1 MTPSLRVRLTALYGG
16 VFVVFV
22 ALLMGASYWLMRG
35 HLDRTLQPADAERAL
50 SQLATQYLVAFA
62 GATLLATALGW
73 ALAGRELRSMTDAFA
88 RQERFVANAS
98 HELRSPLTVA
108 RTEVEVALAV
118 PGAGEAELRAMGEDV
133 LDSVDR
139 MDELLDG
146 LMLLAQSGRP
156 PERRP
161 VDLAGIARAATE
173 RVQSRGVRVRLAL
186 EPVQVRGERLL
197 LERLAENLVEN
208 GVRYNA
214 PGGFV
219 DVRTGTR
226 ERSAVLRVENSG
238 PHVPEA
244 IAARLLEPF
253 ERGGRARDGGGAGL
267 GLSIVRAV
275 AEAHGGRVALAPRR
289 DGGLAVEVVLPCGQT
304 RGSSGASGQL
314 SPSSE
319 RTFTAPSS

>member
-1 MTPSLRVRLTALYGG
+1 VSPSLRVRLTALYGG
-16 VFVVFV
+16 VFAVFV
-22 ALLMGASYWLMRG
+22 AVLMGASYWLMQR
-35 HLDRTLQPADAERAL
+35 HLDRTLQPAEADAAL

-73 ALAGRELRSMTDAFA
+73 ALAGRELRSMADAFA
-88 RQERFVANAS
+88 RQQRFVANAS

-108 RTEVEVALAV
+108 RTEVDVALAD
-118 PGAGEAELRAMGEDV
+118 PGAEAGELRAMGEGV
-133 LDSVDR
+133 LETVDR

-161 VDLAGIARAATE
+161 VDLAGIARAAAE
-173 RVQSRGVRVRLAL
+173 RVRPDGVRLRLEL
-186 EPVQVRGERLL
+186 DPVQVRGERRL

-219 DVRTGTR
+219 DVRTGARDRT
-226 ERSAVLRVENSG
+226 AVLRVENSG
-238 PHVPEA
+238 PLVPA
-244 IAARLLEPF
+244 ATAARLLEPF
-253 ERGGRARDGGGAGL
+253 ERGGRARDGDGAGL

-275 AEAHGGRVALAPRR
+275 AEAHGGRVALFPRR
-289 DGGLAVEVVLPCGQT
+289 EGGLAVEVELPTGQT
-304 RGSSGASGQL
+304 RGSSSGQFQ
-314 SPSSE
+314 PS
-319 RTFTAPSS
+319 

>member
-1 MTPSLRVRLTALYGG
+1 VSPSLRVRLTALYGG
-16 VFVVFV
+16 VFVTFV

-35 HLDRTLQPADAERAL
+35 HLDRTLEPAEAEEAL

-73 ALAGRELRSMTDAFA
+73 ALAGRELRSMADAFA

-108 RTEVEVALAV
+108 RTEVEVALAD

-133 LDSVDR
+133 LESVDR

-156 PERRP
+156 PERQP
-161 VDLAGIARAATE
+161 VDLAGIARAAAASV
-173 RVQSRGVRVRLAL
+173 RPDGVRVQLAL
-186 EPVQVRGERLL
+186 DPVQVRGERRL

-214 PGGFV
+214 AGGFV
-219 DVRTGTR
+219 DVRTIARDRT
-226 ERSAVLRVENSG
+226 AVLRVENSG
-238 PHVPEA
+238 PLVPA
-244 IAARLLEPF
+244 ATAARLLEPF

-275 AEAHGGRVALAPRR
+275 AEAHGGRVVLAPRR
-289 DGGLAVEVVLPCGQT
+289 AGGLAVEVVLPCGQM
-304 RGSSGASGQL
+304 RGAAGPSGPSGQ
-314 SPSSE
+314 SQPS
-319 RTFTAPSS
+319 

>member
-1 MTPSLRVRLTALYGG
+1 VSPSIRVRLTALYGG
-16 VFVVFV
+16 VFAVFV
-22 ALLMGASYWLMRG
+22 AVLMGASYLLMRG
-35 HLDRTLQPADAERAL
+35 HLARTLEPADADAAL

-73 ALAGRELRSMTDAFA
+73 ALAGRELRSMADAFA

-108 RTEVEVALAV
+108 RTEVEVALAD
-118 PGAGEAELRAMGEDV
+118 PGASDADLRGMGADV
-133 LDSVDR
+133 LDSIDR

-161 VDLAGIARAATE
+161 VDLAGIARAAAA
-173 RVQSRGVRVRLAL
+173 RVRPDGVRVKLDL
-186 EPVQVRGERLL
+186 DPVQVRGERRL

-219 DVRTGTR
+219 DVRTSAR
-226 ERSAVLRVENSG
+226 EKSAVLRVENSG
-238 PHVPEA
+238 PLVPEA
-244 IAARLLEPF
+244 TAARLLEPF

-289 DGGLAVEVVLPCGQT
+289 EGGLAVEVVLPCGQT
-304 RGSSGASGQL
+304 RGSSGLSGQ
-314 SPSSE
+314 SQPS
-319 RTFTAPSS
+319 